1 MTTREKYLLLA
12 TIAYE
17 KYAACQARIDNIEK
31 RALVKWDGN
40 KGVAV
45 HELKTASEY
54 WLYRDLCS
62 DRDIH
67 MKVAQL
73 NASMA
78 AIAQ

>member
-1 MTTREKYLLLA
+1 MTTRDYLTLA

-17 KYAACQARIDNIEK
+17 KFAACQARIDKIEQ
-31 RALVKWDGN
+31 RALIRYDGN
-40 KGVAV
+40 KGVAA
-45 HELKTASEY
+45 HELKTASEF

-78 AIAQ
+78 AIA